1 MIPWGEPSA
10 FSLHCRWCTPA
21 LLPSKAAGLWKSTYS
36 QSTYSVHRSRE
47 AGGKK
52 VKAWVREINEEFIY
66 RVQGATPAEQGE
78 AGQDHSSLWVGHR
91 HREHRQHLPCDRHG
105 HGSSSTRTAEEL
117 TVYTMYRMGHQTET
131 LHEQKHVRDST
142 VLRLVPFNH
151 SQSTHSLLLSH
162 QLLSGLG
169 SITKK
174 CTAVIK
180 LSSLQC
186 WHAANT
192 FK

>member
-1 MIPWGEPSA
+1 M
-10 FSLHCRWCTPA
+10 HTCTPA
-21 LLPSKAAGLWKSTYS
+21 F
-36 QSTYSVHRSRE
+36 QSCRTLEKHIFSEHILCTQVKRSRGE
-47 AGGKK
+47 KK
-52 VKAWVREINEEFIY
+52 VKAWVREINEELIY

-151 SQSTHSLLLSH
+151 SQSTHSFLLSH